1 MLFESELQSAGATS
15 IFLLFDKERNVK
27 KMKYEKSCGAV
38 IFDNDKILV
47 IKQVK
52 GHWGFPKGHV
62 EEGETEVQTAIREIK
77 EETNLDVK
85 IDESKRFVERYS
97 PEEGIEKDV
106 VFFVA
111 KKVGGEIKVQEEEVT
126 ETKWVAPIEAMEILT
141 YESSK
146 RILEK
151 VLIVYLQLKCAINTC
166 S

>member
-151 VLIVYLQLKCAINTC
+151 VMESLD
-166 S
+166 